1 MMKRMPYK
9 VEEGAIERA
18 KYRAKMAVREVA
30 QRGVEQPQ
38 SGRVALRWAL
48 SGVAATVAIV
58 AVVAMAM
65 RHDAP
70 SLMEQLIAEMNS
82 ASEEVIYEQMADLVY
97 YAE

>member
-9 VEEGAIERA
+9 IEEGAVERA
-18 KYRAKMAVREVA
+18 KFRAKMAVREVA
-30 QRGVEQPQ
+30 QSEVKQPQ
-38 SGRVALRWAL
+38 NRRVVLRWAL
-48 SGVAATVAIV
+48 SGVAATVATV

-70 SLMEQLIAEMNS
+70 SPMEQLIAEMNS
-82 ASEEVIYEQMADLVY
+82 ASEEIIYEQMADIVY